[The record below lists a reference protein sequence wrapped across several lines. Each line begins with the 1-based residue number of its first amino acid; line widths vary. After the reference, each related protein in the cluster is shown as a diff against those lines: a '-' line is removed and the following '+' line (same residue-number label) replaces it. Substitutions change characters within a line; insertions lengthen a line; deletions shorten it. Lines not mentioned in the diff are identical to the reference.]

1 MDDELPSVY
10 VETSVL
16 SYLAARPSNNL
27 IVAAQ
32 QELTREWWTLG
43 RSHYRLVLSKFV
55 LDEISKGN
63 PEAAERRL
71 SFASEFPLLEVDND
85 VLRLSNSFMKS
96 GIIPPKGE
104 VDAAHIA
111 VATRHEIDYLL
122 TWNCRHIANAA
133 IQRRLAGI
141 AVKEGYELSYIC
153 TPSDLFGGNEVV

>member
-16 SYLAARPSNNL
+16 SYLAARPSSNL

-32 QELTREWWTLG
+32 QELSREWWELG
-43 RSHYRLVLSKFV
+43 RFHYRLVISRFV
-55 LDEISKGN
+55 LDEIAKGN

-71 SFASEFPLLEVDND
+71 ELASELPLLEVDNE
-85 VLRLSNSFMKS
+85 VLQLSREFLKR

-104 VDAAHIA
+104 ADSAHIA
-111 VATRHEIDYLL
+111 VATRHGIDYLL
-122 TWNCRHIANAA
+122 TWNCRHIANAS
-133 IQRRLAGI
+133 IQRRLE
-141 AVKEGYELSYIC
+141 AVASKDSYELPIIC

>member
-1 MDDELPSVY
+1 MDDELSTVY

-32 QELTREWWTLG
+32 QELTREWWILG
-43 RSHYRLVLSKFV
+43 RSHYRLLLSKFV

-71 SFASEFPLLEVDND
+71 SFASELPLLEVDND
-85 VLRLSNSFMKS
+85 VLQLSNSFMKS

-133 IQRRLAGI
+133 IQRRLAEI
-141 AVKEGYELSYIC
+141 AAKEGYELSYIC
-153 TPSDLFGGNEVV
+153 TPSDLFGGDEVV